1 MTPLPLFKEKTPCFC
16 ITLNQSPVV
25 SVLKVI
31 PVLDILNGI
40 TVHAVRGQ
48 RGQYQPLQSSL
59 TKSTDPVAVA
69 KAFKTLGFSK
79 LYIAD
84 LDAIIDC
91 RSSFGNLKQIADES
105 GLDLLVDAGITNL
118 QRAQLLMQSGVNT
131 LIVGTETLQNK
142 TFVAEA
148 IEQFSSSHVLLSLD
162 LKAGKVL
169 VGQGFAGSTQPLEL
183 LKEFKSVGL
192 SQVVVLDLS
201 RVGSNEGVDVTFLN
215 QIKDT
220 LGIDVYVGGGVRG
233 IEDLIELEKSG
244 ISGALIAT
252 SLHTGKIGTSELK
265 QKGFL

>member
-1 MTPLPLFKEKTPCFC
+1 
-16 ITLNQSPVV
+16 VV
-25 SVLKVI
+25 NALKVI

-40 TVHAVRGQ
+40 AVHAVKGQ
-48 RGQYQPLQSSL
+48 RSQYQSLQSNL
-59 TKSTDPVAVA
+59 TKSTNPTEIA
-69 KAFKTLGFSK
+69 KTFKTLGFSK

-105 GLDLLVDAGITNL
+105 GLELLVDAGITSI
-118 QRAQLLMQSGVNT
+118 QRAQLLMQNGVHT

-148 IEQFSSSHVLLSLD
+148 IKQFGNKRVLLSLD
-162 LKAGKVL
+162 LKGGKVL
-169 VGQGFAGSTQPLEL
+169 VGQGFTGPTQPLEL
-183 LKEFKSVGL
+183 LRELKLMGL

-201 RVGSNEGVDVTFLN
+201 RVGSGEGVDLAFLK

-220 LGIDVYVGGGVRG
+220 LGIDVYVGGGVRN
-233 IEDLIELEKSG
+233 IDDLIGLEKIG
-244 ISGALIAT
+244 VSGALIAT
-252 SLHTGKIGTSELK
+252 SLHTGKISVSELK

>member
-1 MTPLPLFKEKTPCFC
+1 
-16 ITLNQSPVV
+16 VV

-31 PVLDILNGI
+31 PVIDILNGI
-40 TVHAVRGQ
+40 TVHAVKGQ
-48 RGQYQPLQSSL
+48 RSQYQPLQSNL
-59 TKSTDPVAVA
+59 TKSTIPVEVA
-69 KAFKTLGFSK
+69 KTFKTLGFTH

-105 GLDLLVDAGITNL
+105 GLELLVDAGITSI
-118 QRAQLLMQSGVNT
+118 QRAQLLMQNSVHT

-148 IEQFSSSHVLLSLD
+148 IKQFGSKRVLLSLD

-169 VGQGFAGSTQPLEL
+169 VGHGFAGSTEPLEM
-183 LKEFKSVGL
+183 LKAFMSVGL
-192 SQVVVLDLS
+192 SQIVVLDLS
-201 RVGSNEGVDVTFLN
+201 RVGSGEGVDLAFLK

-220 LGIDVYVGGGVRG
+220 LDIDVYVGGGVRG
-233 IEDLIELEKSG
+233 IEDLVELEKLG

-252 SLHTGKIGTSELK
+252 SLHTGKITVSELK